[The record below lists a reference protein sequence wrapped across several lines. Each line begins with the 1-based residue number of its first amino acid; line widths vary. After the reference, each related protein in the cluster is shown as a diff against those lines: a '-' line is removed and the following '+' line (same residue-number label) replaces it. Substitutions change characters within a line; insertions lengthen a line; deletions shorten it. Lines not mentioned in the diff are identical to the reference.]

1 MQADELIYLCSHLN
15 ASVFAFVFVL
25 AFVFAFVFVLA
36 FVFAFVFVSAFV
48 FALRDG
54 RQKMFFLQSIM
65 RTVNAAR

>member
-15 ASVFAFVFVL
+15 AS
-25 AFVFAFVFVLA
+25 VFAFVFVLA